1 MMQRVG
7 GILRIPLFLCT
18 NQVFAHT
25 LYACLA
31 INSGAVFDLCRE
43 PPVALTSP
51 SRPGTCNID
60 RLHDRQK
67 LIIFPKQQHHKKAQS
82 SASPSSSETNF
93 TDADKLGSES

>member
-7 GILRIPLFLCT
+7 GTLRIPLFLCT
-18 NQVFAHT
+18 KQVFANT

-31 INSGAVFDLCRE
+31 INSGGFFDLCRE
-43 PPVALTSP
+43 PPVALASP

-67 LIIFPKQQHHKKAQS
+67 LIIFPKQQHHK
-82 SASPSSSETNF
+82 
-93 TDADKLGSES
+93 